1 MSRKG
6 NTIKRD
12 ILPDPVY
19 NSKVIARTI
28 NYLMFDGKKNLAQSI
43 LYGAFKIVEEKTKK
57 PAIDVFNEALKNI
70 MPEVELK
77 TRRIGAVN
85 YQIPVEVKSD
95 RKSILGIR
103 WLITYARLRTEK
115 GSMKNKL
122 ALEIIDA
129 SKGSGLSVKKR
140 NDVHKMAEANKAYAH
155 YRW

>member
-12 ILPDPVY
+12 ILPDSIY
-19 NSKVIARTI
+19 NSKIVAKTI
-28 NYLMFDGKKNLAQSI
+28 NCLMFDGKKNLAQSI
-43 LYGAFKIVEEKTKK
+43 LYGAFEIIEAKTKK
-57 PAIDVFNEALKNI
+57 KAIDVFNEALKNVI
-70 MPEVELK
+70 PEVELK

-85 YQIPVEVKSD
+85 YQIPVEVRNE
-95 RKSILGIR
+95 RKNILGIR

-115 GSMKNKL
+115 GMINKL
-122 ALEIIDA
+122 AAEIMDA
-129 SKGSGLSVKKR
+129 SKGIGSSVKKR

>member
-1 MSRKG
+1 
-6 NTIKRD
+6 
-12 ILPDPVY
+12 
-19 NSKVIARTI
+19 
-28 NYLMFDGKKNLAQSI
+28 MFDGKKNLFQSI
-43 LYGAFKIVEEKTKK
+43 LYGAFKFVEEKTKK
-57 PAIDVFNEALKNI
+57 PVIEVFNEAFKNI

-77 TRRIGAVN
+77 TRRIGTVN
-85 YQIPVEVKSD
+85 YQIPVEVKNE

-140 NDVHKMAEANKAYAH
+140 NDVHKMAEANKTYAKL
-155 YRW
+155 